1 MLIPNFGRIT
11 LYVLLAAGLAP
22 AQSGSLFVD
31 TASLAFAY
39 VMGGSTP
46 APQTIGITS
55 NGFQTFTVSNSFNS
69 PWLMVTPLSGTAPA
83 TLKVAV
89 DVSGLAAGVY
99 DAQLQISA
107 GNTNSP
113 TLVKVRLTVY
123 DAPKLIVLPASLSFV
138 YQIGQPVPLPQL
150 MYVTASGKPVQVAA
164 TVSGGQWLEVKP
176 TSAGTPVNLHVSVHP
191 ESLAPGTY
199 PATVTLSSPEAPSQ
213 TVMVSL
219 TVEPPIVT
227 APIPAFQAVDVTNLA
242 TWLPGAVAP
251 GEMIS
256 IHGTN
261 FGGPINFI
269 GQPDASGRLPTLLG
283 DTQVFFDHTP
293 AALLLV
299 APTTLTVFVPYEIA
313 GRDSTQLTVVHQGAA
328 SKPVIL
334 PVALSSPGIF
344 TFGPA
349 GQGQAIALDHDLTV
363 NSTSNP
369 AAPGSIIVLYM
380 TGEGQTIPPGVD
392 GLIARSTLPTPVLPV
407 SVIIDG
413 KQATVLYA
421 GGVPTLAAG
430 VIQVNAIIP
439 ADVGSGNIPISVT
452 IGPNTS
458 RDGVTI
464 AIR

>member
-1 MLIPNFGRIT
+1 L
-11 LYVLLAAGLAP
+11 V
-22 AQSGSLFVD
+22 
-31 TASLAFAY
+31 
-39 VMGGSTP
+39 
-46 APQTIGITS
+46 
-55 NGFQTFTVSNSFNS
+55 
-69 PWLMVTPLSGTAPA
+69 VTPVSGTAPA
-83 TLKVAV
+83 TLKLTVNA
-89 DVSGLAAGVY
+89 SGLAAGVY

-107 GNTNSP
+107 AV
-113 TLVKVRLTVY
+113 VKVRLTVY
-123 DAPKLIVLPASLSFV
+123 DAPKLIVLPASLSFLS
-138 YQIGQPVPLPQL
+138 QSGQPVPGPQL
-150 MYVTASGKPVQVAA
+150 VYVTASGKPVQVEA
-164 TVSGGQWLEVKP
+164 TVSGGQWLDVKP
-176 TSAGTPVNLHVSVHP
+176 MSAGTPMNFEVSVHP
-191 ESLAPGTY
+191 ESLAAGSY
-199 PATVTLSSPEAPSQ
+199 QATVTLSSPEARSQ

-219 TVEPPIVT
+219 NVVLPISKL
-227 APIPAFQAVDVTNLA
+227 PIPTFQAADVTNLA

-283 DTQVFFDHTP
+283 DTQVFFDNTP

-313 GRDSTQLTVVHQGAA
+313 GRSTTQLTVVHQGVV
-328 SKPVIL
+328 SKPVTL
-334 PVALSSPGIF
+334 LVALSSPGIF

-369 AAPGSIIVLYM
+369 APPGSIIVLYM
-380 TGEGQTIPPGVD
+380 TGEGQTVPPGAD

-407 SVIIDG
+407 SVNIDG

-439 ADVGSGNIPISVT
+439 ADVASGNTPITVT
-452 IGPNTS
+452 VGPNTS

>member
-1 MLIPNFGRIT
+1 
-11 LYVLLAAGLAP
+11 
-22 AQSGSLFVD
+22 
-31 TASLAFAY
+31 
-39 VMGGSTP
+39 
-46 APQTIGITS
+46 
-55 NGFQTFTVSNSFNS
+55 
-69 PWLMVTPLSGTAPA
+69 
-83 TLKVAV
+83 
-89 DVSGLAAGVY
+89 
-99 DAQLQISA
+99 
-107 GNTNSP
+107 
-113 TLVKVRLTVY
+113 
-123 DAPKLIVLPASLSFV
+123 
-138 YQIGQPVPLPQL
+138 
-150 MYVTASGKPVQVAA
+150 
-164 TVSGGQWLEVKP
+164 
-176 TSAGTPVNLHVSVHP
+176 VN
-191 ESLAPGTY
+191 
-199 PATVTLSSPEAPSQ
+199 LSSPEAPSQ

-219 TVEPPIVT
+219 TVAPPIVT
-227 APIPAFQAVDVTNLA
+227 GPTPAFQASDVTNLA
-242 TWLPGAVAP
+242 TWLAGAVAP

-283 DTQVFFDHTP
+283 DTQVFFDNTP

-299 APTTLTVFVPYEIA
+299 APTTLTVFVPYEIM
-313 GRDSTQLTVVHQGAA
+313 GRSTTQVTVVHEGVV
-328 SKPVIL
+328 SKPATF

-349 GQGQAIALDHDLTV
+349 GQGQAIALDQDLTV

-380 TGEGQTIPPGVD
+380 TGEGQTVPPGVD
-392 GLIARSTLPTPVLPV
+392 GLIARSTLPTPVVPV
-407 SVIIDG
+407 SVNIDG
-413 KQATVLYA
+413 KQAAVLYA

-439 ADVGSGNIPISVT
+439 ADVATGNIPITVT

>member
-1 MLIPNFGRIT
+1 VLIPNFGRIT

-22 AQSGSLFVD
+22 AQSGGLFVD

-39 VMGGSTP
+39 VMGGPAP

-69 PWLMVTPLSGTAPA
+69 PWLIVTPESGAAPA
-83 TLKVAV
+83 TLKIAV
-89 DVSGLAAGVY
+89 DVAGLAAGVY
-99 DAQLQISA
+99 DGQLEISGA
-107 GNTNSP
+107 
-113 TLVKVRLTVY
+113 LVKVRLTVY
-123 DAPKLIVLPASLSFV
+123 DAPKLIALPAILSFV
-138 YQIGQPVPLPQL
+138 YQTGQLLPGPQL
-150 MYVTASGKPVQVAA
+150 VYVTASGKPVQVTAA
-164 TVSGGQWLEVKP
+164 AVLFDGQWLDVKP
-176 TSAGTPVNLHVSVHP
+176 ASAGTPMNFEVSVHP
-191 ESLAPGTY
+191 ESLAPGSY
-199 PATVTLSSPEAPSQ
+199 LAALIVMSPEAPSQ

-219 TVEPPIVT
+219 TVAPPIVT
-227 APIPAFQAVDVTNLA
+227 GPIPAFQSSGVTNLA

-256 IHGTN
+256 IQGAN
-261 FGGPINFI
+261 FGGTMNFI

-283 DTQVFFDHTP
+283 DTQVFFDNTP

-299 APTTLTVFVPYEIA
+299 GPTTLTVFVPYEIA
-313 GRDSTQLTVVHQGAA
+313 GRNTTQVTVVHQGAV
-328 SKPVIL
+328 SNPVAL
-334 PVALSSPGIF
+334 PVAPSSPGIF

-349 GQGQAIALDHDLTV
+349 GQGQAIALDHDLTI
-363 NSTSNP
+363 NSSSNP
-369 AAPGSIIVLYM
+369 AAPGSIIVLYV
-380 TGEGQTIPPGVD
+380 TGEGQTAPPGVD
-392 GLIARSTLPTPVLPV
+392 GLIARSTLPLPTPVLPV

-413 KQATVLYA
+413 KQAAVLYA

-439 ADVGSGNIPISVT
+439 ADVATGNIPITVT

-458 RDGVTI
+458 REGVTI